1 MRRIEKMFLLWADYR
16 VSLGVLAVAAAL
28 CAFALS
34 NATQSSGQ
42 SPEDEIEAGKL
53 ARQEASTDSSNALCQ
68 SEADCPPPPARSR
81 FVTHEGFYDLPP
93 WDDRHLSEAEK
104 AADPWIDPFWP
115 AFVECMQAGGIGVG
129 TTTPETAR
137 QADIDRLVAEVNESG
152 PHYIPTSVG
161 FTYQPSPKADVFQ
174 SCETILWEKRPI
186 S

>member
-1 MRRIEKMFLLWADYR
+1 MHYPKKLFLFWADYR
-16 VSLGVLAVAAAL
+16 VSLGVIAVAAAL

-53 ARQEASTDSSNALCQ
+53 ARQEASTDSSVALCQ
-68 SEADCPPPPARSR
+68 TAADCATPPPRSR
-81 FVTHEGFYDLPP
+81 FVTGEGFYFLPP

-115 AFVECMQAGGIGVG
+115 AFVECMQAGGVGVG
-129 TTTPETAR
+129 STTPETAR
-137 QADIDRLVAEVNESG
+137 QPDIDRLVAEVNESG
-152 PHYIPTSVG
+152 PHYARTPVG
-161 FTYQPSPKADVFQ
+161 FTYQSSPKADVFQ
-174 SCETILWEKRPI
+174 SCETILWEKRPT